1 MNKLLLRL
9 VRLLKYIVIRIEG
22 IIFAKEPQYFN
33 PDYETDLKLWIK
45 VNGDYKPLICKINT
59 QAHCVVHL
67 RKMVFD
73 RIKHLGVKGYNDFT
87 IYADKVNL
95 EMKFDDTSLS

>member
-1 MNKLLLRL
+1 M
-9 VRLLKYIVIRIEG
+9 IRIEG

-33 PDYETDLKLWIK
+33 PDYEIELKLWIK
-45 VNGDYKPLICKINT
+45 VNGDFKSMTLKMNT

-73 RIKHLGVKGYNDFT
+73 RIKHLGVKGYNDFN

-95 EMKFDDTSLS
+95 ETKYDDTSLS